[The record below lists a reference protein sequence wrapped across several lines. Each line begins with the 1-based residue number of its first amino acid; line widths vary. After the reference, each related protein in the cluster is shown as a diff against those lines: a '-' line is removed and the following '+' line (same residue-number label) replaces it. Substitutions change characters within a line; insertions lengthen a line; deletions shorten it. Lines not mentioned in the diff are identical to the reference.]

1 MSADDPESVQ
11 ETLHWLSQ
19 PGIREDLAQARRDIA
34 DGNTISGDDLR
45 REFELPMRKSYKI

>member
-45 REFELPMRKSYKI
+45 REFGLPMRKSYKI